1 MPSISP
7 NISVGSNADGDSVCP
22 SEILEFDL
30 VVSDVNDAPS
40 LLTGDEPV
48 LAIEELGTA
57 RAGGIRNLDELE
69 LRDSTVELVGEEER
83 EEFDRDAIRLANQS
97 GN

>member
-7 NISVGSNADGDSVCP
+7 NISVGSNADGDSVRP

-40 LLTGDEPV
+40 LLTGDEPL
-48 LAIEELGTA
+48 LAIEVLGTA

-69 LRDSTVELVGEEER
+69 LRDSTVELVEEER